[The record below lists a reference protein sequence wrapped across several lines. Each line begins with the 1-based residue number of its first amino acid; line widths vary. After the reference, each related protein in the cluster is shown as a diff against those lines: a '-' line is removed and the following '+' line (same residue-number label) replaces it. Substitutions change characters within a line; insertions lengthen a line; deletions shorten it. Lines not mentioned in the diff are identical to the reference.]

1 MMAGKGMSPRG
12 AVELVI
18 AGIAL
23 KAGLFQQVG
32 PESAI
37 VSNLFSAVVIMAIV
51 TTIFSPILLKRAF
64 NRVDD
69 ASRI

>member
-1 MMAGKGMSPRG
+1 MMPGKGMSPRG

-18 AGIAL
+18 AGIVL
-23 KAGLFQQVG
+23 KAGLFRQVG

-51 TTIFSPILLKRAF
+51 TTIFSPILLKRAS